1 MAKLIGLYLLTMVFM
16 AFLFIAQASSGFI
29 VQTLPLW

>member
-29 VQTLPLW
+29 VTAW